1 MTIHYEKLH
10 AKNYTYIFTGSFRE
24 TSTGKRMLAQR
35 GGTVETDTDRI

>member
-10 AKNYTYIFTGSFRE
+10 AKNFNTYSLRE